1 MKIKTRLF
9 AVFICIFLLISTP
22 QILLADDIGGGET
35 DASTDIGETAADT
48 EGEEVTSENS
58 DTTSE
63 PNSCETTGNPEDTAD
78 NAKSRNAKKKE
89 AEKAQGGTADT
100 GEADEKDGFPEGN
113 HPTGQGL
120 TEWSLRAVNEK
131 WDYVWGGATPG
142 AVDCS
147 GLICAYMMEFGIY
160 DTPRATLDMVYSA
173 YNGGGMD
180 TLPEIPG
187 LILYTPGHVGVYIGN
202 GLVVEAQM
210 EEVGVIMSSLDYR
223 WQAWFMLPGI
233 DYGES
238 EQAQMAREIVF
249 EPAFTET
256 ETEETSDP
264 AETTTAQI
272 TTAETE
278 TEKPFISTGDRA
290 RDINRKLA
298 AQRAA
303 QAVPTRSYRYLPY
316 GICAAAIA
324 VCLAVAAKKTVALK
338 KSVKTPGNEED
349 R

>member
-1 MKIKTRLF
+1 MNIKSKAIAIIICLF
-9 AVFICIFLLISTP
+9 LIFPIPLSVGA
-22 QILLADDIGGGET
+22 ADETEPYGET
-35 DASTDIGETAADT
+35 ET
-48 EGEEVTSENS
+48 EIS
-58 DTTSE
+58 DTTGE
-63 PNSCETTGNPEDTAD
+63 IETAPPEDADDTEKTGTDGESTEAVTENAKTRNEEKRISEEKTAD
-78 NAKSRNAKKKE
+78 
-89 AEKAQGGTADT
+89 TAAVT
-100 GEADEKDGFPEGN
+100 GEADADISG
-113 HPTGQGL
+113 HPTGAGL

-173 YNGGGMD
+173 YNGGSMD

-233 DYGES
+233 DYGDS
-238 EQAQMAREIVF
+238 EQTALARGMVF
-249 EPAFTET
+249 EPDFTET
-256 ETEETSDP
+256 EPEETTDP
-264 AETTTAQI
+264 DETTAKTE
-272 TTAETE
+272 TTEAATE

-290 RDINRKLA
+290 KDINRKIA
-298 AQRAA
+298 SARASSA
-303 QAVPTRSYRYLPY
+303 PTRNYRYLPY

-324 VCLAVAAKKTVALK
+324 VCIAVAAKKSLNLK
-338 KSVKTPGNEED
+338 KEKNGKKPGNEE
-349 R
+349 